1 MYLIFEG
8 VDTSGKSTQVSLLKE
23 AFPDAIV
30 TKEPGGT
37 KLGEKLRHIILH
49 EGVQNHKS
57 ELFLFLADRAEHYH
71 EVIAPNRD
79 RLILSDR
86 GFISG
91 IAYAMANH
99 PEYDPDFLIAL
110 NRFAL
115 DETLPDLVILLQT
128 DETLIRARMQQ
139 KREDQIEKRG
149 IAYLLQVQA
158 NMIQILKKLDIQY
171 RIYDASEPIE
181 RIHQNIK
188 ENIEGL
194 LA

>member
-8 VDTSGKSTQVSLLKE
+8 VDTSGKSTQATLLKE
-23 AFPDAIV
+23 AYPDALL

-37 KLGEKLRHIILH
+37 ALGLQLREMILH
-49 EGVQNHKS
+49 EGVANHKT

-79 RLILSDR
+79 KLIISDR

-91 IAYAMANH
+91 IAYALANH
-99 PEYDPDFLIAL
+99 PEYDLDFLLQL

-115 DETLPDLVILLQT
+115 DNTLPDLVILLQT
-128 DETLIRARMQQ
+128 NEQLIRERMGT
-139 KREDQIEKRG
+139 KSEDMIEKRG
-149 IAYLLQVQA
+149 IGYLLSVQQ
-158 NMIQILKKLDIQY
+158 NMVDILKKLNIKY
-171 RIYDASEPIE
+171 AIYDASEPIE

-188 ENIEGL
+188 GL